1 MRIRSRTSM
10 RMKCNEDGQT
20 VRILL
25 SQIIF
30 LQSLYLVLCIENAF
44 GYFLLNALYRHV
56 AE

>member
-1 MRIRSRTSM
+1 MRTRSQTSM

-20 VRILL
+20 IRIQL

-30 LQSLYLVLCIENAF
+30 LQSLYLVLYMKNAF

>member
-1 MRIRSRTSM
+1 
-10 RMKCNEDGQT
+10 MKCNEDGQT
-20 VRILL
+20 IRIQL

-30 LQSLYLVLCIENAF
+30 LQSLYLVLYMKNAF